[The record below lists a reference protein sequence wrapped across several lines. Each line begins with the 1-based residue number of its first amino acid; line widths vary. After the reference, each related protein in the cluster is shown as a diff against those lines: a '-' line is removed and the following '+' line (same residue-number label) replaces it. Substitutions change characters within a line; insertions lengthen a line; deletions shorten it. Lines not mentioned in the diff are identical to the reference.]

1 MTSSFPLPS
10 FQQLGT
16 LLCLTLLPISAAA
29 QERFLDLEAQ
39 MGHLLALD
47 RHDLPEGQ
55 AVLAQPGLEL
65 RHSDEILARYE
76 ASRRSLEELA
86 RFDASASPIPGQDS
100 HTGAE
105 IQSSQVRTTALG
117 TAGGFFS
124 ATLGVKGMQ
133 DKSEWDP
140 LETQGA
146 GSLEF
151 AWRLPRSAFAGVV
164 GLAGSYARHS
174 RNDAAFSGQID
185 TWDLEFYLG
194 GKGYFE
200 IPKSAI
206 WGYAGLGVSMI
217 YTEVEGGILS
227 APGFTNT
234 SSDFGLG
241 MYAQL
246 GILLRLNRSQSI
258 GFEYRGLFFTN
269 TDFFGADASVDY
281 NQFSFVF
288 LVAF

>member
-1 MTSSFPLPS
+1 MTSSVRQHSCLL
-10 FQQLGT
+10 LGT
-16 LLCLTLLPISAAA
+16 LLSLALLPIAAKA
-29 QERFLDLEAQ
+29 QERFLDLESQ
-39 MGHLLALD
+39 TGSLLPLEE
-47 RHDLPEGQ
+47 HGISVEG
-55 AVLAQPGLEL
+55 AEIAEPGLEL
-65 RHSDEILARYE
+65 RRSDEILASYE
-76 ASRRSLEELA
+76 ASVRSLEDLA
-86 RFDASASPIPGQDS
+86 RFEASASWMQDS
-100 HTGAE
+100 ETGSV
-105 IQSSQVRTTALG
+105 IQSSNVRTTALG

-151 AWRLPRSAFAGVV
+151 AWRLPRSSFAGVV
-164 GLAGSYARHS
+164 GLAGSYAQHS
-174 RNDAAFSGQID
+174 RNDNTFTGTID

-217 YTEVEGGILS
+217 YTEVEGGIQS
-227 APGFTNT
+227 APNLVNT

-246 GILLRLNRSQSI
+246 GILLRLNRAQSI

-269 TDFFGADASVDY
+269 TDFFGVDNSVDY